1 MEQTSQDTS
10 WKVAELKHP
19 KSQEGPPRNQVEWK
33 GKKWWVG
40 NWSRLGPK
48 PLGGSWRREEVLT
61 PKGIS
66 LPVGRS
72 DGTGKEIRRLGGD
85 NLPLTGESPHAWLLF
100 HPVPT
105 WRGSCATSASGADTC
120 SLPTC
125 RGIAETTV
133 SLKGCETKEEEQKS
147 FLMAVWNFDLHIC
160 YHLCKF
166 STCIISKWTMSD
178 PAAGMGPALASVS
191 LWACTSWTGP
201 GQSLICLHSSHSM
214 SRHTTTAV
222 LGPKLS
228 GYALVS
234 FWK

>member
-1 MEQTSQDTS
+1 MKEQNYILFVCFSKYYFILCWHIPSPLPITCFKERSIGIWRS
-10 WKVAELKHP
+10 HK
-19 KSQEGPPRNQVEWK
+19 
-33 GKKWWVG
+33 
-40 NWSRLGPK
+40 LGPWEGA
-48 PLGGSWRREEVLT
+48 GGEERLPYPGV
-61 PKGIS
+61 PS
-66 LPVGRS
+66 PVGRS
-72 DGTGKEIRRLGGD
+72 AGTGKEIRRLGGD

-120 SLPTC
+120 GLPTC

-166 STCIISKWTMSD
+166 STCRISKWTMSD